1 MRTLRLTPSNIVWLL
16 LAALYFL
23 VPLYGTVE
31 YSLEDGPG
39 KYGFDAYRTILHDP
53 GFTDSFFFSF
63 KLAVATVIIGTVLLL
78 PTVYWVNLKLPRM
91 RPIMDFIAILPF
103 VVPPITLAVGILRV
117 FHGFNL
123 LMDGPQILVLTYVI
137 LALPYTYRSLD
148 AGMRGINIHTLS
160 EAAQSVG
167 ASWFTILL
175 RVVLPN
181 LRFAILS
188 GAFLTITLVMGEYT
202 VSSLMLFNSFSV
214 YVQYV
219 GATQTNPASAL
230 AVISFALT
238 WIAMLGILFL
248 GRGTGRQAQIGG
260 AR

>member
-1 MRTLRLTPSNIVWLL
+1 MWLL

-39 KYGFDAYRTILHDP
+39 KYGFDAYRTILNDP
-53 GFTDSFFFSF
+53 GFADSFFFSF
-63 KLAVATVIIGTVLLL
+63 KLAVATVIIGTILLL
-78 PTVYWVNLKLPRM
+78 PTVYWVNLKLPKM
-91 RPIMDFIAILPF
+91 RPVMDFIAILPF